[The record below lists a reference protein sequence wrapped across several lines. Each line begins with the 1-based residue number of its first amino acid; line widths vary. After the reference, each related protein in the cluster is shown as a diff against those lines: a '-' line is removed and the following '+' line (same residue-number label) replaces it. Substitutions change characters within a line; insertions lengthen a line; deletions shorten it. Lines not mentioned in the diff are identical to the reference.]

1 VIVTTLRSARVPAG
15 TAADRR
21 LMAPLSE
28 WQAAVVR
35 LDGVDPV
42 TTEVVRVR
50 CAHHHDCHT

>member
-1 VIVTTLRSARVPAG
+1 MTTLRSARVPAG